1 MFDEIS
7 VRYYHSRSKQRTDQR
22 VLVLSL
28 KFLALIKT
36 GFSPCK
42 KYSPF
47 FFYFCLP
54 LLYATFQFGPYN
66 IFKKKLNWFFTPENL
81 KKRASKVAHTL
92 FSQSSPAHSPKLTFH
107 IINMSQDTSV
117 FLSVVM
123 TIPVVEFS
131 SEGNNIRKVFGYK
144 STVVKWNYQIL
155 IIVVMASCQKLDII
169 LENIMI

>member
-66 IFKKKLNWFFTPENL
+66 IFKKKIELIFYPWKLKKTGLKSCSYPFFTVQPSPQPKIDFSYQEISGPDICSHICVFFSL
-81 KKRASKVAHTL
+81 KYQNILRSFV
-92 FSQSSPAHSPKLTFH
+92 FFDWNWVYWDWIQSRNF
-107 IINMSQDTSV
+107 N
-117 FLSVVM
+117 
-123 TIPVVEFS
+123 
-131 SEGNNIRKVFGYK
+131 
-144 STVVKWNYQIL
+144 
-155 IIVVMASCQKLDII
+155 
-169 LENIMI
+169 